1 MMKIFFVF
9 SLMMAAFTVFFNS
22 PGVCSAEDYDHA
34 VFPVKY
40 DSDTTLWPN
49 NGYCNVCH
57 NLHGGTGG
65 LFNEYA
71 QAITDE
77 LALGYTTDEALTNVE
92 LIDTDGDGFDNVT
105 EIYAYTYPA
114 DPSSHPDSTT
124 TIIFGKYNYLTG
136 DLLVRATSNL
146 GENADL
152 ELIGF
157 GPMMWNANKLFWRI
171 KVSDTTPPESLTVCD
186 KTGQCVTTP

>member
-1 MMKIFFVF
+1 MKRFLVF
-9 SLMMAAFTVFFNS
+9 SVMMTVFTAFFNS
-22 PGVCSAEDYDHA
+22 PDVCSAEEYDHA

-40 DSDTTLWPN
+40 DSDTTLWLD
-49 NGYCNVCH
+49 GYCTVCH
-57 NLHGGTGG
+57 SPHGGTGG
-65 LFNEYA
+65 LNNAYA
-71 QAITDE
+71 QAIADE

-114 DPSSHPDSTT
+114 DPNSHPDSTT
-124 TIIFGKYNYLTG
+124 SIIVGRYNYLNG
-136 DLLVRATSNL
+136 NLVVKATSNL

-157 GPMMWNANKLFWRI
+157 GPMVWNANKLFWRI
-171 KVSDTTPPESLTVCD
+171 KVSNTTPPESLTVCD
-186 KTGQCVTTP
+186 KTGSCVTTP